1 MLKTRLARFTT
12 PRAMAWLL
20 AGLVCALG
28 LTVVL
33 YGQHTNVS
41 LALLLFSL
49 GLAALAAW
57 STYSLYHLDRAFKHA
72 QHQIEQFNRLLAE
85 NVDER
90 ATALQVAN
98 INLQMEVIERCAM
111 EAELFR
117 YREHLEEIV
126 AQRTE
131 MLEKA
136 NLHLLD
142 EIAQRKKAER
152 KLFEQ
157 KERAQVTLASIGD
170 AVVTIDAN
178 GQVVYLNPIA
188 EELIGWHNA
197 DAKGRPIA
205 DMMHL
210 LNEATREP
218 IENPVLS
225 CLHKNAHA
233 VANNASLLLRPDDRE
248 IPISNSAAPIRD
260 RERNIIGAVMVFHD
274 VTTERKLTQQL
285 SYQATHDALTGLVNR
300 QEFELRLSR
309 LQQSAKEDH
318 TEHALLFL
326 DLDHFKQV
334 NDTSGHAAG
343 DELLRRIAV
352 LFKHAIRQRDSLA
365 RLGGDEFGL
374 LLERCTMQ
382 QAEAIAKELLR
393 HINAFALDWSGVPH
407 KVGLSIGM
415 VAINHDSVSLSTLL
429 SAADAACYESKRS
442 GRNRYSIYAA
452 APRL

>member
-1 MLKTRLARFTT
+1 MLQSRLARFTT
-12 PRAMAWLL
+12 PRAITWLL
-20 AGLVCALG
+20 AASVCALG
-28 LTVVL
+28 LTVIF
-33 YGQHTNVS
+33 YSQHTN
-41 LALLLFSL
+41 LLLGLVIFSL
-49 GLAALAAW
+49 GFAALAAW
-57 STYSLYHLDRAFKHA
+57 SAYSRYRLDQAFKHA
-72 QHQIEQFNRLLAE
+72 QHEIERLNQLLAE

-98 INLQMEVIERCAM
+98 INLKMEVVERRAM
-111 EAELFR
+111 ERELFR

-136 NLHLLD
+136 NLHLLE

-170 AVVTIDAN
+170 AVITTDAK
-178 GQVVYLNPIA
+178 GQVVYLNPVA
-188 EELIGWHNA
+188 EELIGWRNG

-205 DMMHL
+205 DLMRL

-218 IENPVLS
+218 VENPVLS
-225 CLHKNAHA
+225 CLRENPHA
-233 VANNASLLLRPDDRE
+233 VTNNASLLIRGDGTE
-248 IPISNSAAPIRD
+248 ILISDSAAPIRD
-260 RERNIIGAVMVFHD
+260 RDRNAIGAVMVFHD
-274 VTTERKLTQQL
+274 VTVERKLTQQL

-300 QEFELRLSR
+300 QEFERRLSR
-309 LQQSAKEDH
+309 VLQSAKEDY
-318 TEHALLFL
+318 TEHALMFL

-343 DELLRRIAV
+343 DELLRQIAV
-352 LFKHAIRQRDSLA
+352 LFKQAIRQRDSLA

-382 QAEAIAKELLR
+382 QAESIAKELL
-393 HINAFALDWSGVPH
+393 HHTSTFVLDWSGVTH
-407 KVGLSIGM
+407 QVGLSIGM
-415 VAINHDSVSLSTLL
+415 VAINQDTVSLSMVL
-429 SAADAACYESKRS
+429 SAADAACYESKHS
-442 GRNRYSIYAA
+442 GRNRYSVYTT
-452 APRL
+452 APRF

>member
-1 MLKTRLARFTT
+1 MLQTRLARFTT
-12 PRAMAWLL
+12 PRAITWLL
-20 AGLVCALG
+20 IGFVCALG

-33 YGQHTNVS
+33 YGQRTNIS
-41 LALLLFSL
+41 PALLLFSL

-57 STYSLYHLDRAFKHA
+57 STYSLYRLDRAFKQA
-72 QHQIEQFNRLLAE
+72 QHKIEQFNRLLAE

-98 INLQMEVIERCAM
+98 INLKMEVVERRAM

-170 AVVTIDAN
+170 AVVTTDAK
-178 GQVVYLNPIA
+178 GQVVYLNPVA

-197 DAKGRPIA
+197 QAKGQPIA

-218 IENPVLS
+218 IENPVQS
-225 CLHKNAHA
+225 CFRENAHA
-233 VANNASLLLRPDDRE
+233 VANNVSLLIRRDGKE
-248 IPISNSAAPIRD
+248 IPISDSAAPIRD
-260 RERNIIGAVMVFHD
+260 REHNIIGAVMVFHD
-274 VTTERKLTQQL
+274 VATERQLTQQL
-285 SYQATHDALTGLVNR
+285 SYQATHDALTGLANR

-309 LQQSAKEDH
+309 VLQSAKEDH
-318 TEHALLFL
+318 TEHALMFL

-352 LFKHAIRQRDSLA
+352 LFKHAIRQRDTLA

-374 LLERCTMQ
+374 LLERCTML
-382 QAEAIAKELLR
+382 QAEAIAKELLH
-393 HINAFALDWSGVPH
+393 HINAFVLDWSGISH

-415 VAINHDSVSLSTLL
+415 VAINQDSVSLSTLL
-429 SAADAACYESKRS
+429 SAADSACYESKRN
-442 GRNRYSIYAA
+442 GRNRYSVYAS

>member
-1 MLKTRLARFTT
+1 MLQTRLARFTA
-12 PRAMAWLL
+12 PRAIAWLL
-20 AGLVCALG
+20 AGCVCALG

-33 YGQHTNVS
+33 YGPRPNMS
-41 LALLLFSL
+41 PALLLFSL

-57 STYSLYHLDRAFKHA
+57 STYSLYRLDRAFQQA
-72 QHQIEQFNRLLAE
+72 QHEIEQFNRLLAE

-98 INLQMEVIERCAM
+98 INLKMEVIERRAM
-111 EAELFR
+111 ETELFR

-170 AVVTIDAN
+170 AVVTTDAK
-178 GQVVYLNPIA
+178 GQVVYLNPVA
-188 EELIGWHNA
+188 EELVGWCNA
-197 DAKGRPIA
+197 DAKGRPIF
-205 DMMHL
+205 DLMRL

-218 IENPVLS
+218 VENPVLS
-225 CLHKNAHA
+225 CLRENPHA
-233 VANNASLLLRPDDRE
+233 VTNNASLLVRGDGEE
-248 IPISNSAAPIRD
+248 ILISDSAAPIRD
-260 RERNIIGAVMVFHD
+260 RECNAIGAVMVFHD
-274 VTTERKLTQQL
+274 VTAERKLTQQL

-300 QEFELRLSR
+300 QEFERRLSR
-309 LQQSAKEDH
+309 VLQSTKEDN
-318 TEHALLFL
+318 TEHALMFL

-352 LFKHAIRQRDSLA
+352 LFKQAIRQRDSLA

-382 QAEAIAKELLR
+382 QAESIAKELLQ
-393 HINAFALDWSGVPH
+393 HINAFVLDWSGVPH

-415 VAINHDSVSLSTLL
+415 VAINQDTVSLSMVL
-429 SAADAACYESKRS
+429 SAADAACYESKRN
-442 GRNRYSIYAA
+442 GRNRYSVYTS

>member
-1 MLKTRLARFTT
+1 MLRTRLARFTT
-12 PRAMAWLL
+12 PRAIAWLF

-33 YGQHTNVS
+33 YSRHTTGS
-41 LALLLFSL
+41 LALVLVSL

-57 STYSLYHLDRAFKHA
+57 STYSLYRLSREFKQA
-72 QHQIEQFNRLLAE
+72 QHEIERINRLLAE

-98 INLQMEVIERCAM
+98 INLKMEVIERRAM
-111 EAELFR
+111 ERELFR

-170 AVVTIDAN
+170 AVVIIDAK
-178 GQVVYLNPIA
+178 GQVVYLNPVA
-188 EELIGWHNA
+188 EVLIGWTNM
-197 DAKGRPIA
+197 DAKSLHIA

-210 LNEATREP
+210 LNETTREP

-225 CLHKNAHA
+225 CLQKNAHA
-233 VANNASLLLRPDDRE
+233 VANNASLLLRPDGRE
-248 IPISNSAAPIRD
+248 IPISDSAAPIHD

-274 VTTERKLTQQL
+274 VATERKLTQQL
-285 SYQATHDALTGLVNR
+285 SYQATHDALTGLINR
-300 QEFELRLSR
+300 QEFERRLIR
-309 LQQSAKEDH
+309 VLQSAKEDH
-318 TEHALLFL
+318 TEHALMFL

-343 DELLRRIAV
+343 DELLRRISV
-352 LFKHAIRQRDSLA
+352 VFKHAIRQRDSLA

-382 QAEAIAKELLR
+382 QAESIAKELLH
-393 HINAFALDWSGVPH
+393 HINAFVLDWSGVPH

-415 VAINHDSVSLSTLL
+415 VAINQDSVSLSTLL
-429 SAADAACYESKRS
+429 SAADAACYESKHS
-442 GRNRYSIYAA
+442 GRNRYSVYAPA
-452 APRL
+452 SHL

>member
-1 MLKTRLARFTT
+1 MLWTRLARFTT
-12 PRAMAWLL
+12 PRAIAWLL
-20 AGLVCALG
+20 AGFVCALG
-28 LTVVL
+28 LTIVF
-33 YGQHTNVS
+33 YGQHPNGL
-41 LALLLFSL
+41 LALLFFSI

-57 STYSLYHLDRAFKHA
+57 STYSLYHLDRAFKQA
-72 QHQIEQFNRLLAE
+72 QHKIEQFNRLLAE
-85 NVDER
+85 NMDER

-98 INLQMEVIERCAM
+98 INLKMEVIERRAM
-111 EAELFR
+111 ETELFR

-152 KLFEQ
+152 NLFEQ

-170 AVVTIDAN
+170 AIVTTDAK

-225 CLHKNAHA
+225 CLRENAHA
-233 VANNASLLLRPDDRE
+233 VANNASLLLRPDGRE
-248 IPISNSAAPIRD
+248 IPISDSAAPIHD
-260 RERNIIGAVMVFHD
+260 RERSIIGAVMVFHD
-274 VTTERKLTQQL
+274 VATERQLTQQL
-285 SYQATHDALTGLVNR
+285 SYQATHDALTGLINR
-300 QEFELRLSR
+300 QEFERRLSR
-309 LQQSAKEDH
+309 VLQSTQEDH
-318 TEHALLFL
+318 AEHALMFL

-343 DELLRRIAV
+343 DELLRRIAA
-352 LFKHAIRQRDSLA
+352 LFKHAIRQRDTLA

-374 LLERCTMQ
+374 LLERCSMQ
-382 QAEAIAKELLR
+382 LAESIAKELLH
-393 HINAFALDWSGVPH
+393 HINAFVLDWSGVPH
-407 KVGLSIGM
+407 KVGLSIGI
-415 VAINHDSVSLSTLL
+415 VAINQDSVSLSTVF

-452 APRL
+452 APRF

>member
-1 MLKTRLARFTT
+1 MQRIPLTRFTA
-12 PRAMAWLL
+12 PRAMARVL
-20 AGLVCALG
+20 AGFVF
-28 LTVVL
+28 VL
-33 YGQHTNVS
+33 S
-41 LALLLFSL
+41 LAALLYAADHR
-49 GLAALAAW
+49 LAALMLVFTALAAW
-57 STYSLYHLDRAFKHA
+57 GGHSHYRLNQSFKQA
-72 QHQIEQFNRLLAE
+72 QREIEQLNQLLAQKG
-85 NVDER
+85 DER
-90 ATALQVAN
+90 AMALQVAN
-98 INLQMEVIERCAM
+98 ITLKMEVIERRAM
-111 EAELFR
+111 ETELLR

-152 KLFEQ
+152 QLFVQ

-170 AVVTIDAN
+170 AVVTIDAK
-178 GQVVYLNPIA
+178 GQVVYLNPVA

-205 DMMHL
+205 GMMHL
-210 LNEATREP
+210 LDETTREP

-225 CLHKNAHA
+225 CLRENAHA
-233 VANNASLLLRPDDRE
+233 AANNASLLLRPDGRE
-248 IPISNSAAPIRD
+248 IPISDSTAPIRD

-274 VTTERKLTQQL
+274 VATERQLTQQL
-285 SYQATHDALTGLVNR
+285 SYQATHDALTGLINR
-300 QEFELRLSR
+300 QEFERRLVR
-309 LQQSAKEDH
+309 VLQSAKEDH

-352 LFKHAIRQRDSLA
+352 LFKHAIRQRDTLA

-382 QAEAIAKELLR
+382 QAESIAKELLH
-393 HINAFALDWSGVPH
+393 HINAFVLEWSGIPH
-407 KVGLSIGM
+407 KVGLSIGLA
-415 VAINHDSVSLSTLL
+415 AIDQDSASLSALL

>member
-1 MLKTRLARFTT
+1 MFQ
-12 PRAMAWLL
+12 PDSLL
-20 AGLVCALG
+20 ECLCRRNDFHHLLG
-28 LTVVL
+28 NACLSGFV
-33 YGQHTNVS
+33 
-41 LALLLFSL
+41 FSL
-49 GLAALAAW
+49 GFAALAAW
-57 STYSLYHLDRAFKHA
+57 STYSRYRLDQAFKHA
-72 QHQIEQFNRLLAE
+72 QHEIERLNQLLAE

-98 INLQMEVIERCAM
+98 INLKMEVVERRAM
-111 EAELFR
+111 ERELFR

-136 NLHLLD
+136 NLHLLE

-170 AVVTIDAN
+170 AVITTDAK

-188 EELIGWHNA
+188 EELVGWRNA
-197 DAKGRPIA
+197 DAKGQPIA
-205 DMMHL
+205 DLMRL

-218 IENPVLS
+218 VENPVQS
-225 CLHKNAHA
+225 CLRENPHA
-233 VANNASLLLRPDDRE
+233 VTNNASLLIRGDGEE
-248 IPISNSAAPIRD
+248 ILISDSAAPIRD
-260 RERNIIGAVMVFHD
+260 RDRNTIGAVMVFHD
-274 VTTERKLTQQL
+274 VTVERKLTQQL

-300 QEFELRLSR
+300 QEFERRLSR
-309 LQQSAKEDH
+309 LLQSAKEDH
-318 TEHALLFL
+318 TVHALMFL

-352 LFKHAIRQRDSLA
+352 VFKHAIRQRDSLA

-382 QAEAIAKELLR
+382 QAESIAKELLY
-393 HINAFALDWSGVPH
+393 HINAFVLDWSGIPH

-415 VAINHDSVSLSTLL
+415 VAINQDSGSLSALL